1 VNYIEFITQQWML
14 VSLLAI
20 LVAVYMLRERVK
32 SGLPVSPNE
41 LTALVN
47 ADKAVIVDIR
57 PNAEFKTGH
66 LVNAL
71 NIPYERIG
79 ADLATLE
86 KYKSKTIIL
95 IDKIGQYS
103 GMAGRQLIKEGYD
116 VRRLSGGIGEWQNQ
130 SLPLVKTK

>member
-1 VNYIEFITQQWML
+1 MNYIEFITQQWML